1 MLIEEYEFGKIVIN
15 GETYHTDVLVFPDRV
30 RDQWWRRKGHELAI
44 EDLKCVVAA
53 QPEVLIVGT
62 GYSGGLRIPN
72 ETKRQL
78 ENHHVQLIAKKTPE
92 ACSIFNS
99 MIQTRRN
106 VVSALHLTC

>member
-1 MLIEEYEFGKIVIN
+1 MFIEEYEFGKIVIN

-30 RDQWWRRKGHELAI
+30 RDQWWRRKGHELTI

-53 QPEVLIVGT
+53 RPEVLIVGT
-62 GYSGGLRIPN
+62 GYRGGLRIPN

-78 ENHHVQLIAKKTPE
+78 ESHHVQLIAKKTQE

-99 MIQTRRN
+99 MIRAHRN
-106 VVSALHLTC
+106 VVLALHLTC